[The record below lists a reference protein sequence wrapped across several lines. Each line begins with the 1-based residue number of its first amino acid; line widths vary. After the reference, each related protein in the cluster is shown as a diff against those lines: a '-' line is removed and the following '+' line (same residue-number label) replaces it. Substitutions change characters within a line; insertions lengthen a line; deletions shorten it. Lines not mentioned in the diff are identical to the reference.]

1 MSDTKH
7 TPGPWAILDDKE
19 PSAPGIEAPSVEF
32 SVVVIGYPQ
41 HDAGDDAG
49 VHGRTPEEKMAN
61 ACLIA
66 AAPDMLQALDWIR
79 DGVQT
84 ALDEAE
90 SPSLDALVLW
100 LAHSEAAIAKA
111 KGEGK

>member
-66 AAPDMLQALDWIR
+66 AAPELLEALEMM
-79 DGVQT
+79 V
-84 ALDEAE
+84 LDFSDYPASERFHAF
-90 SPSLDALVLW
+90 D
-100 LAHSEAAIAKA
+100 LARAAIAKA
-111 KGEGK
+111 KGESK

>member
-66 AAPDMLQALDWIR
+66 AAPDMLQALEMLKDQYLLFVDCDTDDI
-79 DGVQT
+79 
-84 ALDEAE
+84 A
-90 SPSLDALVLW
+90 SLVI
-100 LAHSEAAIAKA
+100 SETNKAIAKA
-111 KGEGK
+111 KGESK

>member
-1 MSDTKH
+1 MSETKH
-7 TPGPWAILDDKE
+7 TPGPYRNVD
-19 PSAPGIEAPSVEF
+19 G
-32 SVVVIGYPQ
+32 VIYCGELVIARMCIDRGPRT
-41 HDAGDDAG
+41 GD
-49 VHGRTPEEKMAN
+49 
-61 ACLIA
+61 LLA